1 MSKSNRRSGDRF
13 YTKRDVAEQL
23 DASTRTVS
31 RWIERGDLKA
41 HKLGRLVRIAGD
53 DLDPFLAS
61 RRGYKD
67 DGLLSGVVTFC
78 Q

>member
-13 YTKRDVAEQL
+13 FTKRDVAEQL

-31 RWIERGDLKA
+31 RWIKSGDLKA

-53 DLDPFLAS
+53 DLDRFLAS
-61 RRGYKD
+61 RRG
-67 DGLLSGVVTFC
+67 F
-78 Q
+78 